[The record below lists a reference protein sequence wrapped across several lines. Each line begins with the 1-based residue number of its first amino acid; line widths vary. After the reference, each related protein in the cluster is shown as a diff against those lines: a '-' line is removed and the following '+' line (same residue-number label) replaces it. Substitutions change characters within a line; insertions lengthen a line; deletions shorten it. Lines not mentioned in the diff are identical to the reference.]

1 MRYLTSNPIEMK
13 MYLLPCPQL
22 TSDNNLDPDCDWL
35 STNAAFVALVSGGYI
50 SKQCQLA
57 CVYRLVAPQTGTQTQ
72 TPSRSSKSGARKQT
86 ERAESEGLMR
96 NLWASTFSLKRDPGI
111 PKNLDSRPAPT
122 SSSGWLGICNA

>member
-1 MRYLTSNPIEMK
+1 MRYEVMRYLTSNPLEMK

-72 TPSRSSKSGARKQT
+72 TPSPSPKSGGQKT
-86 ERAESEGLMR
+86 NRA
-96 NLWASTFSLKRDPGI
+96 
-111 PKNLDSRPAPT
+111 SRE
-122 SSSGWLGICNA
+122 